1 MPNQFDELIPN
12 AKAAKRLGVT
22 TRTLFRWTAQP
33 DLNFPTPCLVNNRR
47 YFSAAEID
55 AWQASRKPGAVAQ
68 AVPEAPALVAPMTRP
83 KPSPIDRH
91 NASEVTEA
99 ADR

>member
-1 MPNQFDELIPN
+1 MPYQFDELIPN
-12 AKAAKRLGVT
+12 AKTARRLGVT

-33 DLNFPTPCLVNNRR
+33 DLHFPNPCFVNHRR

-68 AVPEAPALVAPMTRP
+68 AAPEAPAVVAPMTRP
-83 KPSPIDRH
+83 KPSPIDRVR
-91 NASEVTEA
+91 ASEVEA
-99 ADR
+99 V

>member
-12 AKAAKRLGVT
+12 AKVARRLGVT
-22 TRTLFRWTAQP
+22 VRTMFRWTAQP
-33 DLNFPTPCLVNNRR
+33 ELCFPKPCIINSRR

-68 AVPEAPALVAPMTRP
+68 AAPEAPALVAPMTRP
-83 KPSPIDRH
+83 KPSPIDR
-91 NASEVTEA
+91 ARTSEVVEV
-99 ADR
+99 

>member
-12 AKAAKRLGVT
+12 AKVARRLGVT
-22 TRTLFRWTAQP
+22 VRTMFRWTAQP
-33 DLNFPTPCLVNNRR
+33 ELCFPKPCIINSRR

-55 AWQASRKPGAVAQ
+55 AWQASRKPGAILQ
-68 AVPEAPALVAPMTRP
+68 PAPDALGLIAPITRL
-83 KPSPIDRH
+83 KPSPIDRL

-99 ADR
+99 GNR